1 MKKLF
6 WLGVGITVGVIAARK
21 VAQAKGNLGPA
32 GLNRAVG
39 RVSDSVLDFASSVR
53 ENMNQR
59 EADLRSAL
67 GVSQQQQVDQQQQ
80 VSQQRQVN
88 SRR

>member
-1 MKKLF
+1 MKKIF

-21 VAQAKGNLGPA
+21 ITAAKGAIGPD

-39 RVSDSVLDFASSVR
+39 QMSDAVHDFADALR

-59 EADLRSAL
+59 ESDLRIAL
-67 GVSQQQQVDQQQQ
+67 GVDQDP
-80 VSQQRQVN
+80 SAT
-88 SRR
+88 RR

>member
-1 MKKLF
+1 MKKIF

-21 VAQAKGNLGPA
+21 ITAAKGALGPA

-39 RVSDSVLDFASSVR
+39 AMSDAVHDFADALR

-59 EADLRSAL
+59 ESDLRIAL
-67 GVSQQQQVDQQQQ
+67 GVDTDPSATT
-80 VSQQRQVN
+80 
-88 SRR
+88 RR